1 LNAIARKP
9 SEEASARFAT
19 IIDFERARDSMREIT
34 TLINAGLVH
43 APAVNV
49 LALEDAVRAH
59 QLIETGHVRGK
70 LVLKIAE
77 LDP

>member
-1 LNAIARKP
+1 
-9 SEEASARFAT
+9 
-19 IIDFERARDSMREIT
+19 MREIT